1 MIKAIDEML
10 KLWAEEMHAPGSN
23 GGGYAGGNLIAM
35 LIASKGE
42 VVRGHRGLRRTVT
55 L

>member
-23 GGGYAGGNLIAM
+23 
-35 LIASKGE
+35 
-42 VVRGHRGLRRTVT
+42 
-55 L
+55 

>member
-42 VVRGHRGLRRTVT
+42 VVRGIGRAHV
-55 L
+55 